1 MPKAHRSI
9 QAQVILLSLAFTALI
24 ALSVFIFSL
33 VSLYRSTLRATTQSA
48 EYNLQTLA
56 NTLRQDVQEIDS
68 LADWC
73 TVDSTLR
80 NFVFA
85 ALPERQLLDV
95 YNTLLNK
102 YSSQYTARYLC
113 RLVVTDGAQRTMQ
126 QGTSIAQSLPLNA
139 ERLAQLPG
147 FAEGTAQDSWTMLAE
162 DPLTYS
168 HKLVIPV
175 IRTMSARQSSAKV
188 YLLVSSDMITDA
200 MRDYALTEDC
210 DLFWIM
216 DGSAWRLADNALEPV
231 AGEDWQ
237 LEDIRDLSHY
247 ELLDSQTRLYTCDGR
262 TVVVYPVGYHGL
274 YVAQTLPGAIF
285 SDQFPYMLTPLLCA
299 LGAIILLGVVLALL
313 LRHVIAVPVQA
324 LQDQLHRISQGDFTA
339 NPAIE
344 WNNEMG
350 DIGRGINGLSRSVT
364 NLMQKRLDDE
374 LQKKDLEYRML
385 QNQINPHFIYNTLNS
400 IKWMA
405 TIQHAPGIAE
415 MTMALS
421 RLLKSVSKG
430 SERLVPL
437 QEEFALLNDYFTIQ
451 QYRYGGTI
459 TLDVTYIE
467 DERLAQSCLIP
478 RFTLQPLVENAIFH
492 GIEPKGCAGSI
503 TLTVAHDPANGDVVI
518 DLHDDGV
525 GMTPEQVD
533 RALADPGPEDAAA
546 KFRHVGLSNVHKR
559 LQYSFGEGYGLRIRS
574 TPGQGTTVEIRL
586 PGESK
591 QKGELPT

>member
-1 MPKAHRSI
+1 MSRSHRSI
-9 QAQVILLSLAFTALI
+9 QAQVIILSLAFTALI
-24 ALSVFIFSL
+24 ALSVFLASI
-33 VSLYRSTLRATTQSA
+33 VSLYHSTLRATTQSA

-56 NTLRQDVQEIDS
+56 NTLRQNVQEIDS
-68 LADWC
+68 LANWC

-80 NFVFA
+80 NFVFGIRSD
-85 ALPERQLLDV
+85 RQLLDV

-126 QGTSIAQSLPLNA
+126 QGTSVAQSLPLTA

-147 FAEGTAQDSWTMLAE
+147 FSDGGSEDSWTMLAE
-162 DPLTYS
+162 DPLIYN
-168 HKLVIPV
+168 HKLMIPV
-175 IRTMSARQSSAKV
+175 IRTMTRMQSSAKV
-188 YLLVSSDMITDA
+188 YLMVSSDMITDA
-200 MRDYALTEDC
+200 MRDYALNEGC
-210 DLFWIM
+210 DLFWLM
-216 DGSAWRLADNALEPV
+216 NGSAWRLENGALQPV
-231 AGEDWQ
+231 APEDWQ
-237 LEDIRDLSHY
+237 PEEAQDLRRY
-247 ELLDSQTRLYTCDGR
+247 ELLDSQTRLYACGDR
-262 TVVVYPVGYHGL
+262 TLVAYPVGYHDL
-274 YVAQTLPGAIF
+274 YVAQTLPDAVIAE
-285 SDQFPYMLTPLLCA
+285 QFPDMLMPLLWA
-299 LGAIILLGVVLALL
+299 LAAILLLGVVLAML

-324 LQDQLHRISQGDFTA
+324 LQEQLHRISSGDFTA

-344 WNNEMG
+344 WHNEMG
-350 DIGRGINGLSRSVT
+350 DIGRGINGLSRSVST
-364 NLMQKRLDDE
+364 LMQKRLDDE

-459 TLDVTYIE
+459 TLDVAYIE
-467 DERLAQSCLIP
+467 DERLTQSCLIP
-478 RFTLQPLVENAIFH
+478 RFTLQPIVENAIFH

-503 TLTVAHDPANGDVVI
+503 TLTVAHDPANGDVLI
-518 DLHDDGV
+518 DLNDDGV
-525 GMTPEQVD
+525 GMTPEQAA
-533 RALADPGPEDAAA
+533 RALADPGPEDAKA
-546 KFRHVGLSNVHKR
+546 KFRHVGLCNVHKR
-559 LQYSFGEGYGLRIRS
+559 LQYSFGESYGLSIRS
-574 TPGQGTTVEIRL
+574 TPGQGTTVEVRL
-586 PGESK
+586 PGEPE
-591 QKGELPT
+591 QKGELT

>member
-1 MPKAHRSI
+1 MSKTHRSI
-9 QAQVILLSLAFTALI
+9 QAQVIFLSLAFTLI
-24 ALSVFIFSL
+24 IAAGVFVASL
-33 VSLYRSTLRATTQSA
+33 LSLYRGTLRATTQSA

-56 NTLRQDVQEIDS
+56 NTLRQNVQEIDS
-68 LADWC
+68 LANWC

-85 ALPERQLLDV
+85 SLPERQLLDV

-126 QGTSIAQSLPLNA
+126 QGTSVAQSLPLTA
-139 ERLAQLPG
+139 ERLEQLPG
-147 FAEGTAQDSWTMLAE
+147 FAGGSSEDSWTMLAE
-162 DPLTYS
+162 DPLQS
-168 HKLVIPV
+168 NHKLVIPV
-175 IRTMSARQSSAKV
+175 IRTMTRGTATATVYVMVSA
-188 YLLVSSDMITDA
+188 DMITDA
-200 MRDYALTEDC
+200 MRDYALNEGCT
-210 DLFWIM
+210 LFWFM
-216 DGSAWRLADNALEPV
+216 NGEAWQLADGALEPLGPLD
-231 AGEDWQ
+231 ARFAPFGDWTHFGLQ
-237 LEDIRDLSHY
+237 
-247 ELLDSQTRLYTCDGR
+247 DSQT
-262 TVVVYPVGYHGL
+262 VVYTWEGQTVLAYPLGPHDL
-274 YVAQTLPGAIF
+274 YVAQTLPATAVPQRL
-285 SDQFPYMLTPLLCA
+285 SSMLTPLLGA
-299 LGAIILLGVVLALL
+299 LGALLLLGAVLAML
-313 LRHVIAVPVQA
+313 LRHMIAAPVQA
-324 LQDQLHRISQGDFTA
+324 LQEQLQRIGAGDFTP

-350 DIGRGINGLSRSVT
+350 DIGRGINGLSRSVST
-364 NLMQKRLDDE
+364 LMQKRLDDE

-415 MTMALS
+415 MTTALS

-459 TLDVTYIE
+459 TLDVSYIE
-467 DERLAQSCLIP
+467 DERLTQSCYIP

-503 TLTVAHDPANGDVVI
+503 TLTVTRDPAGRDVLI

-525 GMTPEQVD
+525 GMTPEQAA
-533 RALADPGPEDAAA
+533 RALTDPGPEDAKA
-546 KFRHVGLSNVHKR
+546 KFRHVGLWNVHKR
-559 LQYSFGEGYGLRIRS
+559 LLYSFGEGYGLRIDS
-574 TPGQGTTVEIRL
+574 TPGQGTTVEVRL
-586 PGESK
+586 PGEPE
-591 QKGELPT
+591 QKGELT

>member
-85 ALPERQLLDV
+85 TLPERQLLDV

-147 FAEGTAQDSWTMLAE
+147 FAGGTAQDSWTMLAE

-231 AGEDWQ
+231 AGEDRQ